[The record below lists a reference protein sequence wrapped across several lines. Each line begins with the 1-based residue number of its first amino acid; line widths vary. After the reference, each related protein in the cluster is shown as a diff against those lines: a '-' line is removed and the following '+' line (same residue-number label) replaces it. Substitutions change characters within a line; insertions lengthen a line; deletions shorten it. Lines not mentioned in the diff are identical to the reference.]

1 MILSLTYPLRIW
13 KSWIYICISIFTIFL
28 VLLPTSIL
36 IYLHFQSTIIP
47 ENAPLMN
54 LQFQYLENS
63 GPYSFFNMT
72 NSSIDQIKPWKN
84 SNKNSFTKIEQILTI
99 HVKYIKLTKGS
110 SVNGIRLSIYNDKN
124 PPILRREIRKDSLN
138 NKSSWPFKP
147 LSIDNKNFQDNNEF
161 NLYRTDK
168 IFKSWK
174 EVIGKS
180 YTKSIPLLNDNSIK
194 GQTNDE
200 FNNFGLLDYFLPK
213 WILNLFIPR
222 GIQDLFSIQKLLRLL
237 KRKELT
243 FYELNNDN
251 KNLKNF
257 DLLNSFGNFQ
267 DLQSNSFSTGFI
279 LFEGELNYK
288 DLIGTSLLV
297 ELDTNDIFIIESYV
311 KFDYILNG
319 FRWWIYW
326 WPGLSFIIGVSIIW
340 FSTCFGYLLFSWILM
355 VSWNV
360 YKFLVLPESGLNN
373 GLDKDELIK
382 NNLSQLLKKNKY

>member
-1 MILSLTYPLRIW
+1 MILSLAYPLQIW
-13 KSWIYICISIFTIFL
+13 KSWIYICISILTIFL
-28 VLLPTSIL
+28 VLFPTSIL
-36 IYLHFQSTIIP
+36 IYLHFQANIIP

-99 HVKYIKLTKGS
+99 HVKYIKLTEGS

-124 PPILRREIRKDSLN
+124 PPILHRVIKTDSSN

-147 LSIDNKNFQDNNEF
+147 LSIDNQNIHNNNQF
-161 NLYRTDK
+161 NIYRTDK
-168 IFKSWK
+168 IFKSWE

-180 YTKSIPLLNDNSIK
+180 YTKSIPLLNGKSINGK
-194 GQTNDE
+194 LNDE
-200 FNNFGLLDYFLPK
+200 FSDIGILDYFLPK
-213 WILNLFIPR
+213 WLLNLFIPK
-222 GIQDLFSIQKLLRLL
+222 GIQNLFSTQKLLAFL

-243 FYELNNDN
+243 FYELNNNN
-251 KNLKNF
+251 KNLQNL

-311 KFDYILNG
+311 KFDYVLNG

-326 WPGLSFIIGVSIIW
+326 WPGLSFVIGVSIIW
-340 FSTCFGYLLFSWILM
+340 ISTCFGYFLFSWILM
-355 VSWNV
+355 VSWNI
-360 YKFLVLPESGLNN
+360 YKFLALPKYTLNKE
-373 GLDKDELIK
+373 LDKDELIK
-382 NNLSQLLKKNKY
+382 KNLSELLKDR